1 VDRSVRPLITR
12 RRDRGHVL
20 VCTASAVVVAFGLMF
35 GAVVGAT
42 ASLAVPAVAGSPDA
56 PAGDPP
62 LSGAAS
68 GYESPPPAADPAA
81 PGTFVSFGGDET
93 DPFMD
98 VDDGT
103 YYLFTSREAHGT
115 VANVPVRTGTVVG
128 RWGPVSD
135 ALPQLPPW
143 AAPGWAWAPD
153 VHRFGDHDVLYFT
166 ALLRGSSPATM
177 CIGAAVGPRPSGP
190 FVALAA
196 PFVCQTALGGSI
208 DPRTFVDADGQAYL
222 IWKSDQN
229 AVSDVTPTQIY
240 SQPLSADGLE
250 LLGRPTQIFG
260 PDEAWQGEIV
270 EAPDLVEVAGAYFLF
285 YSGSWFNQPGYAI
298 GVAPCAGPLGPC
310 ADTSPAPLLG
320 SNEQGTG
327 PGEESVFAD
336 ARGIWLIYA
345 PFQSSFVPLQTPP
358 RPATVA
364 RLGFSSAGV
373 YLAETPTTPAG
384 I

>member
-1 VDRSVRPLITR
+1 MRL
-12 RRDRGHVL
+12 
-20 VCTASAVVVAFGLMF
+20 TASTTVVGLCLGLVVV
-35 GAVVGAT
+35 AVVGAT
-42 ASLAVPAVAGSPDA
+42 AALTVPAVAGSPEAPVHGA
-56 PAGDPP
+56 PA
-62 LSGAAS
+62 LSATAAHD
-68 GYESPPPAADPAA
+68 SPPPDADPAA
-81 PGTFVSFGGDET
+81 PGTFVSFGGDQT
-93 DPFMD
+93 DPFMFA
-98 VDDGT
+98 DGET
-103 YYLFTSREAHGT
+103 YYLFTSREGYGAD
-115 VANVPVRTGTVVG
+115 ANVPVRTATVVG

-135 ALPQLPPW
+135 ALPELPAW

-153 VHRFGDHDVLYFT
+153 VHRFGNHDVLYFT

-177 CIGAAVGPRPSGP
+177 CIGAAVGTRISGP
-190 FVALAA
+190 FVTLPA
-196 PFVCQTALGGSI
+196 PFVCQASLGGSI
-208 DPRTFVDADGQAYL
+208 DPRTFVDGDGQAYL
-222 IWKSDQN
+222 LWKSDQN
-229 AVSDVTPTQIY
+229 AVSQATPTQIY
-240 SQPLSADGLE
+240 SQPISADGLQ

-336 ARGIWLIYA
+336 DRGIWLVYA
-345 PFQSSFVPLQTPP
+345 PFQSSFVPLLTPP
-358 RPATVA
+358 RPATAA

-373 YLAETPTTPAG
+373 YLAATPTSPADV
-384 I
+384 